1 MIRVLGA
8 RPRRLAQVGRRLLA
22 GMLAS
27 DKAVLG
33 RQLRTRLQNDRE
45 CLQDMRQRRKSTP
58 AIRR

>member
-8 RPRRLAQVGRRLLA
+8 RPRRPAQVGRRLLA

-45 CLQDMRQRRKSTP
+45 CLQDMRQRRKHVT